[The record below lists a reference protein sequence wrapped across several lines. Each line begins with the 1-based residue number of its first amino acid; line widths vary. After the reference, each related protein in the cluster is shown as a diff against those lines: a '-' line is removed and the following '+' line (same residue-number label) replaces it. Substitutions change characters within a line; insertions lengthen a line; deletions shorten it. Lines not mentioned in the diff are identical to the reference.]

1 MRMKKII
8 GGLICFILCFMTNC
22 SLKSDS
28 SSLRIVAENVTVNQ
42 KWLEITLTEPLVAK
56 DKLYILGLELKN
68 VKNLLDNNSSTL
80 KLIDGT
86 NLQLEVEL
94 VNSKNETTK
103 LYPTGITGFVEFGK
117 KTFDQSKI
125 EDAYFKPG
133 EEFSKIRIRCDK
145 EISLDKIIWTKFDF

>member
-1 MRMKKII
+1 MRTRKII
-8 GGLICFILCFMTNC
+8 GGLICFTICFMTNC
-22 SLKSDS
+22 RLKSDS

-42 KWLEITLTEPLVAK
+42 TWLEIPLTEPLVAK

-68 VKNLLDNNSSTL
+68 VKSLPGSNGSTL
-80 KLIDGT
+80 NLADGT
-86 NLQLEVEL
+86 TLQLEVEL
-94 VNSKNETTK
+94 VNAKNETTK
-103 LYPTGITGFVEFGK
+103 LYPTGITEFVEFGK

-145 EISLDKIIWTKFDF
+145 EISSGKIIWTKFDF